1 MAPNSDHRLTD
12 TQVRLLAG
20 PLQGLSVNGRV
31 EVAEATPIR
40 RNVHRL
46 TLVGASHPHVVV
58 KRLSG
63 PHAELEQMVT
73 RRWLPAVGLDGL
85 GPPRLVAVG
94 DPDGR
99 HAWHVYDD
107 LGPRGLDRRDIDLA
121 SLTAA
126 MEKAAELHAAFSRSP
141 VLPEARFA
149 GRDVGVWFY
158 VRSVRDAL
166 RAVDQI
172 RAPAVELSAEDEAV
186 RDRVLDLLT
195 QLVDDEPQR
204 VRMLEQQA
212 GPETLVHGDLTRANV
227 FVLDEQGGRRVCLI
241 DWDRCGVAPA
251 AFDISTQLAY
261 HPEPQR
267 RLVLDAYVAAMAE
280 RGYHF
285 PSDLDWER
293 LVSTFQAGRLANQ
306 VIWVA
311 MSIREGSGWTCEHLK
326 VWRDELAAAVE
337 GKPIQRRPSSG
348 KV

>member
-1 MAPNSDHRLTD
+1 METISDHRLTD
-12 TQVRLLAG
+12 AQVRLLAG
-20 PLQGLSVNGRV
+20 PLQALSTNGRV
-31 EVAEATPIR
+31 AVADVTTIR

-46 TLVGASHPHVVV
+46 TLDGASHPNVVV
-58 KRLSG
+58 KRLSA
-63 PHAELEQMVT
+63 PHAQLEQMVT
-73 RRWLPAVGLDGL
+73 GRWLPAVGLDAL

-107 LGPRGLDRRDIDLA
+107 LGRRGLDRRDIDHA

-126 MEKAAELHAAFSRSP
+126 MEKVAELHVAFSRNP

-158 VRSVRDAL
+158 VNSVRDAL
-166 RAVDQI
+166 RAVDLL
-172 RAPAVELSAEDEAV
+172 RPPAVELSSEDETV

-195 QLVDDEPQR
+195 QLVDDEPER
-204 VRMLEQQA
+204 VRMLEERA
-212 GPETLVHGDLTRANV
+212 GPVTLVHGDLTRANV
-227 FVLDEQGGRRVCLI
+227 FVLDEQGRHRVCLI

-261 HPEPQR
+261 HAEPQR
-267 RLVLDAYVAAMAE
+267 QMVLDAYIAAMAE
-280 RGYHF
+280 RGCRF
-285 PSDLDWER
+285 PADLDWER

-311 MSIREGSGWTCEHLK
+311 MGIHEGTGWTCEHLK

-337 GKPIQRRPSSG
+337 GKPIHRRPGSG
-348 KV
+348 KA